1 MIANEESL
9 AGDFKSVLKKTIK
22 KSISKLLK
30 PLGIVILPLGA
41 LWENFVLD
49 VCDKDSKQNLKDFN
63 IKGFF
68 SRFNADNTKI
78 LLIGIGIFLL
88 ILFFLWTLWIIVSSR
103 NTWIKTLQEDN
114 KRLKSEYD
122 DLQEKT
128 KVYKAKESIN
138 IKTNVETFM
147 EEFVETTECVEA
159 IQIHN
164 YNFSDDEE
172 TEYMIYYIEFD
183 KQYLRSGKKH
193 YLNAITNYYKINYSF
208 WVTFN
213 QILEYLDE
221 NHDNLTQD
229 KKQEIS
235 EFLDDLLEDKTNE
248 HIRMYKVLSNICT
261 QLNFEEDN
269 AALEQ
274 VATSKDNDID
284 NNAYNE
290 KRTGI
295 LGAALIG
302 GKVYEYS
309 YDKENSKKKSRIY
322 YSFCDTI
329 NKENKLI
336 TIIVNQRLYRHK
348 SNSNEKLLDNIIENY
363 NSTKYK
369 YNI

>member
-193 YLNAITNYYKINYSF
+193 YLNAITNYYKINY
-208 WVTFN
+208 
-213 QILEYLDE
+213 
-221 NHDNLTQD
+221 
-229 KKQEIS
+229 
-235 EFLDDLLEDKTNE
+235 
-248 HIRMYKVLSNICT
+248 
-261 QLNFEEDN
+261 
-269 AALEQ
+269 
-274 VATSKDNDID
+274 
-284 NNAYNE
+284 
-290 KRTGI
+290 
-295 LGAALIG
+295 
-302 GKVYEYS
+302 
-309 YDKENSKKKSRIY
+309 
-322 YSFCDTI
+322 
-329 NKENKLI
+329 
-336 TIIVNQRLYRHK
+336 
-348 SNSNEKLLDNIIENY
+348 
-363 NSTKYK
+363 
-369 YNI
+369 

>member
-1 MIANEESL
+1 M
-9 AGDFKSVLKKTIK
+9 
-22 KSISKLLK
+22 
-30 PLGIVILPLGA
+30 
-41 LWENFVLD
+41 
-49 VCDKDSKQNLKDFN
+49 
-63 IKGFF
+63 
-68 SRFNADNTKI
+68 
-78 LLIGIGIFLL
+78 
-88 ILFFLWTLWIIVSSR
+88 FFLWTLWIIVSSR

-114 KRLKSEYD
+114 KRLQSEYD

-309 YDKENSKKKSRIY
+309 YDKENSLKKSRIY

-336 TIIVNQRLYRHK
+336 TIIVNQKLYRHN

>member
-309 YDKENSKKKSRIY
+309 YDKEN
-322 YSFCDTI
+322 
-329 NKENKLI
+329 KLI
-336 TIIVNQRLYRHK
+336 TIIVNQKLYRHN